1 MMIRTKY
8 NILFFTAM
16 LAVLLSSSCKKETDE
31 DLRKKEEAA
40 LQKYLDDNNIT
51 TQPEASGLY
60 YIETTAGTGDHPV
73 SGNTV
78 SVHYTGKFL
87 DGNVFDSSAG
97 RNPIDFTLGVGQ
109 VIAGW
114 DEGIA
119 LMKKGGKATLI
130 IPSYL
135 AYGPTGR
142 NSIPPY
148 STLVFDVELVYIGN

>member
-1 MMIRTKY
+1 MNKTKY
-8 NILFFTAM
+8 SIIFFLAVMSILFTA
-16 LAVLLSSSCKKETDE
+16 SCKKETDD
-31 DLRKKEEAA
+31 DLKKKEEAD

-60 YIETTAGTGDHPV
+60 YIETTAGTGDNPV
-73 SGNTV
+73 PGNTV

-97 RNPIDFTLGVGQ
+97 GNPIDFTLGVGQ

-135 AYGPTGR
+135 AYGSSGR
-142 NSIPPY
+142 GPIPPY

>member
-1 MMIRTKY
+1 MINKTKY
-8 NILFFTAM
+8 SIIFITAFLSLLFTT
-16 LAVLLSSSCKKETDE
+16 SCKKDSDE
-31 DLRKKEEAA
+31 DLKKKEEAE

-60 YIETTAGTGDHPV
+60 YIETTAGTGDNPV
-73 SGNTV
+73 PGNTV
-78 SVHYTGKFL
+78 SVHYTGMYL
-87 DGNVFDSSAG
+87 DGTVFDSSVG

-130 IPSYL
+130 IPSNL

-142 NSIPPY
+142 GSIPPY
-148 STLVFDVELVYIGN
+148 STLVFDVELVYVGN